1 MNLKADLNGIRDRI
15 VLARE
20 DDPDERNTVRTLVLP
35 LFRALGYDT
44 ESTAEV
50 VNEYS
55 VSSRSRVKVDL
66 AIKSHGAPVILVE
79 CKRIREELDGKK
91 AGQLYDY
98 FSGVPSAQIGVLTNG
113 AQYLFFGNLPGAA
126 NQMDM
131 IPFASVDLED
141 DVDDREVEIM
151 SLFSK
156 AEFDAQRIMEFCR
169 EETVNTQYRDKIV
182 DYLFTQVNQERM
194 DDDFAR
200 LLARQG
206 APERRQWRD
215 AALQEFEEHIKSAFV
230 EFADRLVEERL
241 VGQNVTAEEVEAHQL
256 IRYILRDK
264 IDGASIFRNEGKN
277 YCTIQLDESAK
288 SRKRLCRL
296 RFKNPNAKKMELDD
310 KDLVDIDAIYDI
322 MRYEDRIRA
331 IADRYLAEG

>member
-1 MNLKADLNGIRDRI
+1 MDLKTSLNAIRDRI
-15 VLARE
+15 VIERQN
-20 DDPDERNTVRTLVLP
+20 DPDERNTMRTIVIP
-35 LFRALGYDT
+35 LIQTLGYDT
-44 ESTAEV
+44 ASTNEV
-50 VNEYS
+50 ENEYP
-55 VSSRSRVKVDL
+55 VSGGRAKADL
-66 AIKSHGAPVILVE
+66 VIKSDGKPVILVE

-98 FSGVPSAQIGVLTNG
+98 FGRVPSAHIGVLTNG
-113 AQYLFFGNLPGAA
+113 AQYLFFGNLPGAV
-126 NQMDM
+126 NQMNM

-156 AEFDAQRIMEFCR
+156 TEFDAQRIMERCR

-182 DYLFTQVNQERM
+182 EYLFSQVHQDRM

-206 APERRQWRD
+206 DPERRQWRD
-215 AALQEFEEHIKSAFV
+215 AALQEFEEHIKAAFA

-241 VGQNVTAEEVEAHQL
+241 EGQHVTAEEVEGHQL

-264 IDGASIFRNEGKN
+264 IDGANIFRNEGKT
-277 YCTIQLDESAK
+277 YCTIQMDESTK

-296 RFKNPNAKKMELDD
+296 HFKNPNAKKMELSDRE
-310 KDLVDIDAIYDI
+310 LVDIDAIYDI

-331 IADRYLAEG
+331 IADKYLTEG